1 MNTAAMV
8 IVPTD
13 ISSKIREIETAYQ
26 RYIAEFRIPDDHKIV
41 VNFSAGKDST
51 ATATIAHHLFGDRVQ
66 NVMADTDNEHE
77 LTIEFGRT
85 IHEQIGCTPVK
96 IVKRIYTQEEFD
108 ARRLSLKKNWSKRQ
122 AIRSGAY
129 RGVIMP
135 SLSRSDTPF
144 GRAWQKTAERWG
156 IEFDTPLEAALSVLH
171 PSGNSFL
178 DAALLHGM
186 FPMLR
191 NRFCTDELKIQVAFD
206 SAIKPM
212 LDAGDVVVQWSGVR
226 GDESAK
232 RAGYERFSTDQRDP
246 EFLYNFLPI
255 HQWTAADVFA
265 LHKHFGINPN
275 PLYMQGASRVGCMNC
290 VLSNKEE
297 IAETAARWP
306 EHIEKHHAWEKKVRL
321 ASRWVHWM
329 SVGTES
335 QAWMRNQLGV
345 REVTWLDEDE
355 FTGEE
360 IAQRKQYSVNLGND
374 VLLYGLN
381 PDVQRI
387 EWSGFYGPRGTMGA
401 PSALDVVEWAKTGR
415 GGKVYDLVKA
425 SIDTSVCSSRYGL
438 CE

>member
-1 MNTAAMV
+1 MSKAAMI

-13 ISSKIREIETAYQ
+13 ISQKISEIEKEYS
-26 RYIAEFRIPDDHKIV
+26 RYLTDFRIPDDHKIV

-51 ATATIAHHLFGDRVQ
+51 ATMAIAHALFGEKVQ
-66 NVMADTDNEHE
+66 GVMADTDNEHE
-77 LTIEFGRT
+77 LTIEFGKT
-85 IHEQIGCTPVK
+85 IHEKIGCSPIQV
-96 IVKRIYTQEEFD
+96 VKRIYTQQEFD
-108 ARRLSLKKNWSKRQ
+108 ARRLSLTKNWSKRQ

-135 SLSRSDTPF
+135 SLSRADTPF

-156 IEFDTPLEAALSVLH
+156 IEYDTPLEAALSVLH

-191 NRFCTDELKIQVAFD
+191 NRFCTDELKIQVAYDF
-206 SAIKPM
+206 AIKPL
-212 LDAGDVVVQWSGVR
+212 LDDGEVVVQWSGVR
-226 GDESAK
+226 GDESSK
-232 RAGYERFSTDQRDP
+232 RASYDRFSSDQRDP

-265 LHKHFGINPN
+265 LHKYFGISPN
-275 PLYMQGASRVGCMNC
+275 PLYTQGAARVGCMNC
-290 VLSNKEE
+290 VLCNKEE

-306 EHIEKHHAWEKKVRL
+306 EHIEKHRLWEQKVRL
-321 ASRWVHWM
+321 VSRWVHWM

-335 QAWMRNQLGV
+335 QAWVNSIIGFR
-345 REVTWLDEDE
+345 
-355 FTGEE
+355 E
-360 IAQRKQYSVNLGND
+360 IANRHGETVKVRRLLGD
-374 VLLYGLN
+374 VPRLYGL
-381 PDVQRI
+381 DTEVQNI
-387 EWSGFYGPRGTMGA
+387 DWSGFYGPRGNMGA
-401 PSALDVVEWAKTGR
+401 PSVPEVIEWAKTGR

-425 SIDTSVCSSRYGL
+425 SIDTSVCASRYGL